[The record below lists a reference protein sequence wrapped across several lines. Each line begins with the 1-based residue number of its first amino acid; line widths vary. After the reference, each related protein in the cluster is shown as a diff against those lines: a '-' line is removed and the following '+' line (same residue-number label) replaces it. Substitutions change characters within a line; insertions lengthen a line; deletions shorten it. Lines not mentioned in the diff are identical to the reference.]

1 MNDYTVTFIMDYFS
15 VATVISADDE
25 EQAERL
31 ATQWLAENGLNLAE
45 FKVLDVNMTLE
56 GVWTR

>member
-15 VATVISADDE
+15 VTTVISADDE

-31 ATQWLAENGLNLAE
+31 ATQWLAENGLNLGE

-56 GVWTR
+56 GVWAR